1 MNSGLLQ
8 IIRICG
14 PTLKELDIADTFVTG
29 ESLGEYSGSL
39 PNVEKLDCTDAFNL
53 TDESLLDLLDF
64 CGDKLKS
71 LVLQGAFVTCES
83 LIDLDT
89 QLHIQNLECHES
101 SVTDD
106 GLLQLLRLCENTLKH
121 LDLTETAITG
131 EGLMENNI
139 TLRCLEELKLVACE
153 NVTDEGLVEFL
164 QACRNTI
171 KILDISCTQITGESM
186 DEIEVRHV
194 N

>member
-89 QLHIQNLECHES
+89 QIHIQK
-101 SVTDD
+101 VT
-106 GLLQLLRLCENTLKH
+106 QYR
-121 LDLTETAITG
+121 
-131 EGLMENNI
+131 
-139 TLRCLEELKLVACE
+139 
-153 NVTDEGLVEFL
+153 
-164 QACRNTI
+164 
-171 KILDISCTQITGESM
+171 
-186 DEIEVRHV
+186 
-194 N
+194 